1 MKRLLSLALA
11 LLAAMPF
18 GTPVYAAQAD
28 IDLLKNY
35 VGEWRGR
42 GIAQFSDTGKD
53 ETIVCRMTITD
64 SEPTKVTFNGRCTIA
79 GRTLALAG
87 TVAYV
92 EAASRYEAIMSS
104 VASFQGVAIGRR
116 QGNNIAFNLIDRNA
130 ESGEHRVDAALS
142 LEGNGIHMDF
152 KIANVNTG
160 WSTIAQI
167 PFEVQ

>member
-79 GRTLALAG
+79 GRTPRK
-87 TVAYV
+87 TS
-92 EAASRYEAIMSS
+92 EANMN
-104 VASFQGVAIGRR
+104 GRR
-116 QGNNIAFNLIDRNA
+116 
-130 ESGEHRVDAALS
+130 
-142 LEGNGIHMDF
+142 
-152 KIANVNTG
+152 
-160 WSTIAQI
+160 
-167 PFEVQ
+167 